1 MPPAKTPLTRGTKGG
16 GSELTDRGQSKLK
29 AQIRRAQGIMEA
41 EVKAGNHLS
50 ETFKQARTMKG
61 RAEKLLGKTA
71 PKASPGKSQPNK
83 HDERRRPFE
92 RATPGDPAER
102 LREIQRNMRSKA
114 TLIGV
119 AKRANKA
126 NEA

>member
-50 ETFKQARTMKG
+50 ETFKQARAMKG
-61 RAEKLLGKTA
+61 RATKLLGQPKTTT
-71 PKASPGKSQPNK
+71 SPGKSK
-83 HDERRRPFE
+83 SDKFDKRRAPFE
-92 RATPGDPAER
+92 
-102 LREIQRNMRSKA
+102 KA
-114 TLIGV
+114 TGTEKMKRMLMGV
-119 AKRANKA
+119 AKRANDA
-126 NEA
+126 NKE